1 MFPIDARTLYFSYII
16 VNIINLILISSL
28 YIQIKKRF
36 PGTPYILLSFVFN
49 AAGNMLVYFR
59 DLVPDWVSITL
70 ANGLIVLSTITLLIG
85 LEHFV
90 NCTKKNIHNYVLLI
104 TFVAIQAY
112 FSLVEPNFYI
122 RIINISTMFILI
134 SVQIAYLI
142 FIRTPSS
149 FKKITRPIGY
159 VFSGVALIQFIHIIY
174 TIEKHEASTKFF
186 SSQSLEPY
194 FLLSWLIITMFLAY
208 SIVLM
213 YNERLIIDVNSQ
225 EEKFSQAFH
234 AAPFV
239 IMLSKFPSGEIF
251 EVNKNVE
258 DVSDYRP
265 EDFIGYSSVELN
277 LWGQNRDRENFISDL
292 RTNGIV
298 VENEYIFRKKSGEL
312 FPGLITSQ
320 VIKINNEDCIISV
333 INDITVR
340 KNAELNLKNSEA
352 SLRELNS
359 TKDKFFSIIAHDLR
373 SPFNGILGFSEILL
387 EEIKEGNFESVEQY
401 AEIINSSSN
410 QAMDLLSNLMEWS
423 RSQTGR
429 MEFNPSF
436 IDLVPLITSA
446 VDLLKTSS
454 EQKLLNINI
463 NVPDTII
470 VYADKAMIEAVL
482 RNILSNAIKFT
493 PQKGSI
499 KINVE
504 ESYHHYLVSVVDSGI
519 GIEPDNLEKLFRIDQ
534 SYSTLGT
541 DNESGTGL
549 GLILCKDF
557 IDYHQGEIWAHS
569 ELNVGSTI
577 SFSLPK
583 THKNDKTEE
592 TS

>member
-159 VFSGVALIQFIHIIY
+159 VFLGVALIQFIHIIY
-174 TIEKHEASTKFF
+174 TIEKHEASTRFF

-258 DVSDYRP
+258 DVSDYKQ

-470 VYADKAMIEAVL
+470 IYADKAMIEAVL